1 MTTIE
6 IRDIPPDVERTLR
19 RRAAEARQSLEEYLL
34 ALLVAAGR
42 KPTLQEVLERVSR
55 RSGGTLSLVDA
66 ARTVR
71 TDREANGGL

>member
-71 TDREANGGL
+71 TDRVADGGF

>member
-71 TDREANGGL
+71 TDREADGGL

>member
-34 ALLVAAGR
+34 AL
-42 KPTLQEVLERVSR
+42 
-55 RSGGTLSLVDA
+55 
-66 ARTVR
+66 
-71 TDREANGGL
+71 READGGL

>member
-71 TDREANGGL
+71 TDREADNGL